1 MHKACESSHRDVFD
15 YLPITF
21 VIDFSTDKQIVDQN
35 YDKFQ
40 IYFNTIEKHK
50 DQGIQSVNA
59 AIATH
64 PNL

>member
-50 DQGIQSVNA
+50 D
-59 AIATH
+59 
-64 PNL
+64 